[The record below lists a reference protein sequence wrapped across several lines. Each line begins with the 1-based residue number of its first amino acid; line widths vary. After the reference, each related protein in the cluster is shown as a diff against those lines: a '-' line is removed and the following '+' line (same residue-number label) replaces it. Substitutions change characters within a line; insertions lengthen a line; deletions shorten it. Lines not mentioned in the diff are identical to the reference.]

1 MVELLGANMERQIGG
16 LFWLRGLGF
25 SIFHFPDLWVGGD
38 RDNGYDGNSSLAFV
52 RIRTVVPEN
61 AASTRRIVL
70 GVGLKNFESV
80 RPGQRRE
87 FMCLKAGC
95 REFTSR

>member
-1 MVELLGANMERQIGG
+1 MG
-16 LFWLRGLGF
+16 
-25 SIFHFPDLWVGGD
+25 SD
-38 RDNGYDGNSSLAFV
+38 RDDGYYGNSSLAVV

-61 AASTRRIVL
+61 AVSARRIVL

-87 FMCLKAGC
+87 FVCLKAGMPGIYLEVTE
-95 REFTSR
+95 RLSDLLQDG